1 MTRQSCK
8 TVRELLVG
16 YSDGELPEGDA
27 QRVAAHLGECFGC
40 RSELRL
46 LEHSLELARAVWRES
61 AARAR
66 ACGTCPVDRRP
77 RPIPA
82 AAVLVACVVVLA
94 VAVGTWFFLRGG
106 SRAEVEQLEQ
116 IELAG
121 PVEPPKEMEKPAA
134 APPAE
139 EMDIGTMIARAE
151 RAARLAAAAELLATQ
166 PGLERYREQTEQY
179 LAKTYRGTPAGDRA
193 AMRSVPLP
201 EKEPES

>member
-8 TVRELLVG
+8 TVRELLVD

-61 AARAR
+61 AARAP

-82 AAVLVACVVVLA
+82 AAVLVACVAVLA
-94 VAVGTWFFLRGG
+94 VAVGTWFFLRVG
-106 SRAEVEQLEQ
+106 SRDEVDQVEM
-116 IELAG
+116 AG
-121 PVEPPKEMEKPAA
+121 PVEPPGETEEPAA
-134 APPAE
+134 VPPAE
-139 EMDIGTMIARAE
+139 DIDVGALIARAE
-151 RAARLAAAAELLATQ
+151 QAARLAAAAELLATQ

-193 AMRSVPLP
+193 ALKINPLP
-201 EKEPES
+201 KKEPES